1 MPLFLETYT
10 IPSDI
15 RGEDI
20 IRAMKKVD
28 RGTGVSMLR
37 CGYNLTAGQAWCV
50 SEAQDEDEIRRGFLK
65 VEFPFTLD
73 QISPVESAT
82 MIDAMA
88 QPDGIFDPSP

>member
-10 IPSDI
+10 IPSDLPHA
-15 RGEDI
+15 DI
-20 IRAMKKVD
+20 VRAMREVD
-28 RGTGVSMLR
+28 RGTSVRMLR

-73 QISPVESAT
+73 QVSPVESAT

-88 QPDGIFDPSP
+88 QPDSIFDPSP